1 MTAKMTGL
9 DIRDCTCKA
18 SLSATSSR
26 IAQEVILKN
35 SAKLLAAAAAAGLL
49 TALGTG
55 TAHADAGLGLHEVS
69 NAQGADVHAGPAG
82 LYLGHLAKGDKF
94 NTTSHDSRGVWCT
107 GHAYGNVHQ
116 DGSVLCED
124 LTPTSW

>member
-1 MTAKMTGL
+1 M
-9 DIRDCTCKA
+9 
-18 SLSATSSR
+18 
-26 IAQEVILKN
+26 KN
-35 SAKLLAAAAAAGLL
+35 SAKLLAATAAAGLL
-49 TALGTG
+49 MALGTG

-94 NTTSHDSRGVWCT
+94 TTTGHDSRGVWCN

-116 DGSVLCED
+116 DGSVLCTD
-124 LTPTSW
+124 LTPSSW

>member
-1 MTAKMTGL
+1 MTP
-9 DIRDCTCKA
+9 
-18 SLSATSSR
+18 
-26 IAQEVILKN
+26 EVILKY
-35 SAKLLAAAAAAGLL
+35 SAKLLTAVAAAGLL
-49 TALGTG
+49 TTLGAG
-55 TAHADAGLGLHEVS
+55 AAHADAGIGLHKVS

-82 LYLGHLAKGDKF
+82 LYLGHLVKDDKF
-94 NTTSHDSRGVWCT
+94 ETTSHDSRGVWCT